1 MYPSRSHALVLKIH
15 SLLGNPFVALTLL
28 FRGGGGGAILSNLL
42 FSTIVQPAAWPDK
55 N

>member
-28 FRGGGGGAILSNLL
+28 FGGGGGAMLFNLL